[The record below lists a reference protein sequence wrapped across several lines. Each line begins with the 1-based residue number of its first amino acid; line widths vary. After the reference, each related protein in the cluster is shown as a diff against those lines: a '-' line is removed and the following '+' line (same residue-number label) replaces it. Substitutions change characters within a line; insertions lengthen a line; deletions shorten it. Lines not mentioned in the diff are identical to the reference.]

1 MFLVKM
7 IFVDFRQKTEHDR
20 SHKITFNTIIMPY
33 LIVFFFL
40 VIAIVAVIVIVT
52 RSSSRNQYSAEVDTI
67 LEMMG
72 DLADNVSKDKLKKLQ
87 IQFCDQQKLSRG
99 NKEDTSDYKV
109 GKMRAYNR
117 VLDLL
122 GRKVSD

>member
-1 MFLVKM
+1 MFSVKM
-7 IFVDFRQKTEHDR
+7 IFVDFRQKTEHNTG
-20 SHKITFNTIIMPY
+20 HKITFNTIIMPY

-52 RSSSRNQYSAEVDTI
+52 RSSSRNQYSAEADTI

-87 IQFCDQQKLSRG
+87 TQFCDQQKLSRG

-122 GRKVSD
+122 NRKVSE

>member
-7 IFVDFRQKTEHDR
+7 IFVDFRQKTEHDID
-20 SHKITFNTIIMPY
+20 HKITFNIIIMPY

-122 GRKVSD
+122 SRKVSD